1 MISSPFDMSFEVAM
15 AFGSQNSVFIIAEA
29 GVNHNGDREMAFR
42 LVDAAVSA
50 GADAVKFQTF
60 KTEKL
65 VSRAAPKAAY
75 QAKQTGAECSQYEM
89 LKQLEL
95 SHDLH
100 HELKAYCVKRGIQF
114 LSTAFDEGSLDFL
127 CEMDMPFFKVPSG
140 ELTNLSLLWKFAH
153 TGKPLVVSTGMA
165 TLSEVE
171 AALATICHAITHE
184 SEPASLGE
192 VWRTWSSQ
200 AARATLAEQVVL
212 LHCTSQYPTPMHEV
226 NLRSMQT
233 LGKAFGLRIGYSDHT
248 EGTLIPTA
256 AVALGAVV
264 IEKHFTLDRTLPGP
278 DHAASLEPAELAQ
291 MVDAIRRLE
300 VAMGSATKAPNDS
313 EWDTRAAVRKQVVA
327 ARPIKA
333 GQRLERDDLATAR
346 TGDGLGAEQLWDLV
360 GTAAKLDLNVGD
372 NL

>member
-1 MISSPFDMSFEVAM
+1 MI
-15 AFGSQNSVFIIAEA
+15 FGSQNSVFIIAEA

-75 QAKQTGAECSQYEM
+75 QSKQTGAESSQYEM

-100 HELKAYCVKRGIQF
+100 HELRSYCIERGIQF

-140 ELTNLSLLWKFAH
+140 ELTNLPLLWKFAH

-171 AALATICHAITHE
+171 AALATICHAVNHE
-184 SEPASLGE
+184 TEPTSLSD
-192 VWRTWSSQ
+192 VWRAWSTQ
-200 AARATLAEQVVL
+200 EARVRLSERVVL

-226 NLRSMQT
+226 NLRSMKT
-233 LGKAFGLRIGYSDHT
+233 LGEAFGLRIGYSDHT
-248 EGTLIPTA
+248 AGTLIPTA

-264 IEKHFTLDRTLPGP
+264 IEKHFTLDRALPGP
-278 DHAASLEPAELAQ
+278 DHAASLEPEELAE
-291 MVDAIRRLE
+291 MVASIRSLE
-300 VAMGSATKAPNDS
+300 VALGSAVKAPNDS
-313 EWDTRAAVRKQVVA
+313 EWDTRLAVRKQVVA
-327 ARPIKA
+327 AKPIKI
-333 GQRLERDDLATAR
+333 GQPIERDDLTTAR
-346 TGDGLGAEQLWDLV
+346 TGAGLGAEQLWDLV
-360 GTAAKLDLNVGD
+360 GTTAKQDLNVGD